1 MKSRLAAAL
10 LAAVVLAG
18 PATARPGDA
27 TSAAAATPLRV
38 VSLVMHVHTTST
50 KDGFQAVV
58 VAATRYLG
66 ATPVFFGGS
75 GNAQGTVG
83 FSNFRVTLHGVAMLG
98 IVGAQREKSDV
109 LGLVVYDHADRFKSS
124 GPRLMKAAAASP
136 SA

>member
-1 MKSRLAAAL
+1 
-10 LAAVVLAG
+10 
-18 PATARPGDA
+18 
-27 TSAAAATPLRV
+27 
-38 VSLVMHVHTTST
+38 MHVHTTST